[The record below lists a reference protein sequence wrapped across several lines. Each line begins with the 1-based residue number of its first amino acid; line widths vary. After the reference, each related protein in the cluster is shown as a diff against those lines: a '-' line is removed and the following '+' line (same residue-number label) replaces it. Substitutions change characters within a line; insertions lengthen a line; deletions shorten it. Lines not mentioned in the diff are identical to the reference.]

1 MLGWVDRISKNDDVA
16 AMHFAIRKKMIPDA
30 VSAITQFIDQ
40 QIIPDEKRVLHGLRR
55 NLECLHDEGD
65 DEYRD
70 YHCCQQGLQGGRPI
84 GLMLFYTHDRLR
96 TRLRSP
102 FKGSGRD
109 ARYSSTWRAASCS
122 AFFVVEPS
130 ARPTNSGFSSR
141 DCKRASTVN
150 VLLFS
155 GPPSFTSTYTRSRR
169 HALPS
174 IPCTADFNS

>member
-16 AMHFAIRKKMIPDA
+16 AMHFAIRKKMIPDT

-40 QIIPDEKRVLHGLRR
+40 QIIPDQERVLHGLRG

-96 TRLRSP
+96 TRISP
-102 FKGSGRD
+102 
-109 ARYSSTWRAASCS
+109 RAIA
-122 AFFVVEPS
+122 
-130 ARPTNSGFSSR
+130 
-141 DCKRASTVN
+141 TV
-150 VLLFS
+150 
-155 GPPSFTSTYTRSRR
+155 PQQ
-169 HALPS
+169 
-174 IPCTADFNS
+174 